1 MENNLWEKFKQSLAI
16 VEKNIRIYYFKG
28 PVIIFGL
35 LMLFFLFLSFYIG
48 RNMPIEALIPGLLGM
63 TAFFTSTSVGPAI
76 VPWEARAKTLERLIS
91 SPVSLRTI
99 FMGDVLSSFVFG
111 VLVSAVAAAASLLI
125 GVGITNLSLLFF
137 GLILST
143 FCFAS
148 FSILLS
154 AYPPTDNP
162 ATIMMLSSMIKFPM
176 VFISGVFIPI
186 EELPVW
192 GRAIASISPLT
203 YFTDLVRYSIQGT
216 SYYPIALDILALIA
230 FTIVFLLVAKKF
242 MNTRYKRDYE
252 NFETRRVYP
261 ICLTVL
267 PPLH

>member
-1 MENNLWEKFKQSLAI
+1 MENNLWGKFKQSLAI
-16 VEKNIRIYYFKG
+16 VEKNIRIYYKG

-35 LMLFFLFLSFYIG
+35 LMPFFLFLSFYIG
-48 RNMPIEALIPGLLGM
+48 RDMPIEALIPGLLGM
-63 TAFFTSTSVGPAI
+63 TAFFTATSVGPAI

-99 FMGDVLSSFVFG
+99 FLGDVLSSFVFG
-111 VLVSAVAAAASLLI
+111 ILVSAVVTTASLLI
-125 GVGITNLSLLFF
+125 GVGIVSPFLLCF
-137 GLILST
+137 GLVLST

-186 EELPVW
+186 EELPIW
-192 GRAIASISPLT
+192 GKAIASISPLT
-203 YFTDLVRYSIQGT
+203 YFTDLARYSIQGT
-216 SYYPIALDILALIA
+216 SYYPIAVDILALIVFTVA
-230 FTIVFLLVAKKF
+230 FLFVAIKIHEHTIL
-242 MNTRYKRDYE
+242 KR
-252 NFETRRVYP
+252 
-261 ICLTVL
+261 L
-267 PPLH
+267 

>member
-16 VEKNIRIYYFKG
+16 VEKNIRIYYSKG

-35 LMLFFLFLSFYIG
+35 LMPFFLFLSFYIG
-48 RNMPIEALIPGLLGM
+48 RNTPIEALIPGLLGM
-63 TAFFTSTSVGPAI
+63 TAFFTATSVGPAI

-99 FMGDVLSSFVFG
+99 FLGDVLSSFVFG
-111 VLVSAVAAAASLLI
+111 VLVSAFPVAASLLI
-125 GVGITNLSLLFF
+125 GVGIANPLLLCF
-137 GLILST
+137 GLVLST

-162 ATIMMLSSMIKFPM
+162 ATIMMLSSMIKFPL
-176 VFISGVFIPI
+176 VFISGIFIPI
-186 EELPVW
+186 GELPVW
-192 GRAIASISPLT
+192 GKTIAAISPLT
-203 YFTDLVRYSIQGT
+203 YFTDLARYSIQGT

-230 FTIVFLLVAKKF
+230 FTIAFLFAAIKIHEH
-242 MNTRYKRDYE
+242 TIQKR
-252 NFETRRVYP
+252 
-261 ICLTVL
+261 L
-267 PPLH
+267 